1 MLDSTNVKDE
11 RIRLIEEFY
20 SENRRLPKLREIY
33 KGERIGYFLNNIKN
47 KKIKITE
54 EQMKKLE
61 KIGFSME
68 VNVKVRDNEKGKEYK
83 IGLVEEFYSIYGRL
97 PMQKERY
104 KEVELGNFLN
114 NIKEGNTT
122 ITEEQIK
129 RLTKL
134 GFSGEV
140 KDKRT
145 ELNIRR
151 LEKFYWTNNRL
162 PKENEKIG
170 RANIGEILISIRAG
184 KIRITEE
191 QFIRLQNIDTTLT
204 RGQVSLIEKKKTYV
218 KK

>member
-11 RIRLIEEFY
+11 RIRLI
-20 SENRRLPKLREIY
+20 
-33 KGERIGYFLNNIKN
+33 
-47 KKIKITE
+47 
-54 EQMKKLE
+54 
-61 KIGFSME
+61 
-68 VNVKVRDNEKGKEYK
+68 
-83 IGLVEEFYSIYGRL
+83 EEFYSIYGRL

-114 NIKEGNTT
+114 NIKDGNTT